1 MQKMLSFVVGTLM
14 GFLVGATV
22 AILLA
27 PSSGEEMR
35 GQIRERAYNLR
46 DEMAEA
52 AKTKRIELEKQL
64 QSLRQPKKPAP
75 AEMAKG

>member
-1 MQKMLSFVVGTLM
+1 MQKFVSFTVGALM
-14 GFLVGATV
+14 GALVGVTV

-46 DEMAEA
+46 DELTEA
-52 AKTKRIELEKQL
+52 AQAKRIELEKQL
-64 QSLRQPKKPAP
+64 QSMRQPKKAVP
-75 AEMAKG
+75 AETAKG